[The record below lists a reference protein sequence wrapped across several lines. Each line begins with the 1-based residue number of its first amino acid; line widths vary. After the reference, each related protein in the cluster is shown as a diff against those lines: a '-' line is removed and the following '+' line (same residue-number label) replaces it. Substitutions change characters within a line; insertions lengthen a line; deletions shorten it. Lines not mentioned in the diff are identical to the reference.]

1 MRTEC
6 AKGSEMTDQERIAI
20 LDKDA
25 ARIRARKA
33 LAPKPL
39 PPEALEAF
47 RQLERERIL
56 AGEPEPDPESTVEIL
71 ARQRRWF
78 ASQRQLATQWVDSSG
93 GYFPNPTDRETQIES
108 RYLNIAAAGFY
119 SSNVFANGPPATIED
134 LVKRTVDAENEVE
147 SITSSTGRI
156 IEGLRDEILDLQ
168 HQAGRKQ
175 GGRN

>member
-1 MRTEC
+1 
-6 AKGSEMTDQERIAI
+6 MTNEEKIAI
-20 LDKDA
+20 LDADA

-47 RQLERERIL
+47 RQLERERVL

-78 ASQRQLATQWVDSSG
+78 AAQRQLATQWVDSTG
-93 GYFPNPTDRETQIES
+93 GYFPNPQDRETQIES

-119 SSNVFANGPPATIED
+119 SSNLFANGPPATIED
-134 LVKRTVDAENEVE
+134 LVKRAVDAENAVE
-147 SITSSTGRI
+147 SVTSSKDRI
-156 IEGLRDEILDLQ
+156 IDDLRDEILDLE

>member
-1 MRTEC
+1 
-6 AKGSEMTDQERIAI
+6 MTNEEKIAI

-25 ARIRARKA
+25 ARIRAR
-33 LAPKPL
+33 LLDNPIR
-39 PPEALEAF
+39 PEGLEVF
-47 RQLERERIL
+47 RQLERERIA

-78 ASQRQLATQWVDSSG
+78 ATQRQLATQWVDSTG
-93 GYFPNPTDRETQIES
+93 GYFPNPQDRETQIES

-134 LVKRTVDAENEVE
+134 LVKRAVDAENAVE
-147 SITSSTGRI
+147 SVTSSKDRI
-156 IEGLRDEILDLQ
+156 IDDLRDEILDLQ